1 MQNGAGDPRLSNS
14 AMAIGRDII
23 ASINK
28 AIDAEGL
35 GLTTEARTKFMS
47 ELRSQA

>member
-1 MQNGAGDPRLSNS
+1 MRNGAGDSRLNNF
-14 AMAIGRDII
+14 AMAISRDII

-28 AIDAEGL
+28 AIDTEGL
-35 GLTTEARTKFMS
+35 GLTTEARTKLMS